1 MALTSVTEII
11 LEVQREFFQ
20 NEDDETLLKT
30 LRMED
35 VAKRLSIDIST
46 VSRIVKGKF
55 LQTMYGVYP
64 MKFFFMSSFTTEE
77 GVEIMGQHAMLKL
90 KEIVDNED
98 KTSPYSDDQLA
109 AEMKNAGFP
118 IARRTVAKYRDR
130 LHIPEKRLRKQKK

>member
-1 MALTSVTEII
+1 
-11 LEVQREFFQ
+11 
-20 NEDDETLLKT
+20 
-30 LRMED
+30 
-35 VAKRLSIDIST
+35 
-46 VSRIVKGKF
+46 
-55 LQTMYGVYP
+55 

>member
-1 MALTSVTEII
+1 MTEII